1 MEHAKKMVLIPEERV
16 EQLTHIL
23 NDKTI
28 QTPGTTLSRLDEE
41 MREILN
47 SNKFANE
54 REKCTAYLQ
63 ILQRYLYFVEEAKRS
78 MITKSTINPV
88 DDVYKTNQLHYSEN
102 EEMKKTEK
110 ERMNDSFILDSVPL
124 KFRQKAKLLLN
135 HLHSNA
141 SDRLAW
147 DKYGVI
153 SIDGIRV
160 AESNIVD
167 LVNDAMRSRKTAR
180 PTGRHHFATLL
191 HSVKVP
197 REFIG
202 NQDLWLGDPSTSN
215 SINTLQLPNIVLPH
229 AVATSRQVSDSSDL
243 PTDDTDNT
251 SEYYISES
259 NWESLSPLNK
269 RKKTKNKI

>member
-1 MEHAKKMVLIPEERV
+1 MEHAKKMVLIPEEKV

-63 ILQRYLYFVEEAKRS
+63 ILQRYLYFVEEAKRN
-78 MITKSTINPV
+78 MTTKSTINPV
-88 DDVYKTNQLHYSEN
+88 DDVYKTNQLDYSEN

-110 ERMNDSFILDSVPL
+110 KRLNDSFILDSVPL

-141 SDRLAW
+141 SDKLAW

-160 AESNIVD
+160 PESNIVD

-180 PTGRHHFATLL
+180 PIGRHHFATLL

-202 NQDLWLGDPSTSN
+202 NQDLWLDDPTN
-215 SINTLQLPNIVLPH
+215 SINTLQLPNIVLPR
-229 AVATSRQVSDSSDL
+229 ATSRQVSDSSDL
-243 PTDDTDNT
+243 PTDDTDNA
-251 SEYYISES
+251 SEYYITES
-259 NWESLSPLNK
+259 NWESLSPPNK